1 MEMYRILQ
9 RGRWLAAVKQ
19 RENDVENIA
28 EGRELIYLRRRRVI
42 EALLRGLQEA
52 VLGRELELAREQL
65 EELEQ
70 I

>member
-9 RGRWLAAVKQ
+9 RGRRLAAMKQ
-19 RENDVENIA
+19 RKNDVENIA